1 MNWTEFT
8 AMAVLGNNETYGAG
22 GETRTLMSVT
32 SPDFESGAYTN
43 FATPAACGS
52 SCQVILEAGSLSRQ
66 PKGHA
71 FSRQVRVAK
80 PPKRANKTA
89 LPASSKSVLPNAN
102 PCYTIAK
109 PVEDWP
115 LSVFTSPAYPL
126 IVPRSTSSTRID
138 SNHDREKQP
147 ATPSDRR

>member
-1 MNWTEFT
+1 
-8 AMAVLGNNETYGAG
+8 
-22 GETRTLMSVT
+22 MSVT

-71 FSRQVRVAK
+71 FSTQVRVAK

-102 PCYTIAK
+102 PCYTMAK

-115 LSVFTSPAYPL
+115 PQCSAHRRTPL
-126 IVPRSTSSTRID
+126 IVPRSTSSIRID
-138 SNHDREKQP
+138 SNHDREKSP
-147 ATPSDRR
+147 